1 MTKEEEKKENAKLIA
16 DAMRE
21 ALRTL
26 ASEKI
31 DARHLIAVDAEKA
44 AQVVVNKSIEDKD
57 AGSLTNI
64 LYKQVSLILSV
75 CGVVLAGFIF
85 LTSPGTKNDTA
96 LQLQEQRIE
105 AQDGTILALTKT
117 QQNDTQEVKANIALM
132 TTKIEEQS
140 VEIAKLVTII
150 NERIPAKK

>member
-1 MTKEEEKKENAKLIA
+1 MTKEETTKEATKLIA

-26 ASEKI
+26 ASEAETAK
-31 DARHLIAVDAEKA
+31 RVIAT
-44 AQVVVNKSIEDKD
+44 D
-57 AGSLTNI
+57 AGKAVQVIKDDNGGFVSI
-64 LYKQVSLILSV
+64 LYKQVSLILGI
-75 CGVVLAGFIF
+75 CGTVLAGFIF

-117 QQNDTQEVKANIALM
+117 QQNDTQEVKANVALM
-132 TTKIEEQS
+132 TSKIEQQS
-140 VEIAKLVTII
+140 VEIAKLTTII
-150 NERIPAKK
+150 NERIPARK